1 MPIYEYQ
8 CRACEHHFEKLQKM
22 SDPALS
28 VCPECQQ
35 PELSKLVS
43 AAGFQL
49 KGSGW
54 YETDFKGDKKKSG
67 AATDKDKGTAKEKA
81 ANSDS

>member
-8 CRACEHHFEKLQKM
+8 CRACKHHFEKLQKM

-35 PELSKLVS
+35 PELAKLVS

-49 KGSGW
+49 KGDGW
-54 YETDFKGDKKKSG
+54 YVTDFKGDKKKSDAGKG
-67 AATDKDKGTAKEKA
+67 AATEKPA
-81 ANSDS
+81 SSDS